1 MKNFCKLLF
10 SVLSTTVLLP
20 SYAQNITNRYR
31 VESSAG
37 PFLLISPDSRA
48 AAMGDAGV
56 ASSPDANA
64 IFWNTAKL
72 AFAETN
78 AGASISYAPWLR
90 DLVGDMG
97 LLNGSYYKKIGK
109 TQALTAGLTYFNQG
123 QIEFT
128 NQQGSSIGNFQ
139 SREFVLT
146 GGYTRR
152 LSQSFSMGINLKY
165 INSNLIGDL
174 LVNNQASKP
183 GTTVA
188 GDISFFYKKSLPT
201 SKKKESGTD
210 YAFGLVIQNIGG
222 KVNYGREFDYYLPA
236 NLKFGTGITFRM
248 DPKNTFNILL
258 DANKPLVP
266 TPQLDG
272 SIPQVSAM
280 QAIFTSFNDAPEKYG
295 ELAEFRGSF
304 GAEYVYDNLLALR
317 TGFFYENK
325 FRGGRQYATAGI
337 GLKLKEDYGLD
348 LAYLVPVNSGN
359 PLANT
364 WRMSLI
370 LHLNGSRKAAK
381 SPSAP
386 ASIDTEGEVIIES
399 QGRR

>member
-1 MKNFCKLLF
+1 
-10 SVLSTTVLLP
+10 
-20 SYAQNITNRYR
+20 
-31 VESSAG
+31 
-37 PFLLISPDSRA
+37 
-48 AAMGDAGV
+48 
-56 ASSPDANA
+56 
-64 IFWNTAKL
+64 
-72 AFAETN
+72 
-78 AGASISYAPWLR
+78 
-90 DLVGDMG
+90 
-97 LLNGSYYKKIGK
+97 
-109 TQALTAGLTYFNQG
+109 
-123 QIEFT
+123 
-128 NQQGSSIGNFQ
+128 
-139 SREFVLT
+139 
-146 GGYTRR
+146 
-152 LSQSFSMGINLKY
+152 MGINLKY

-272 SIPQVSAM
+272 TIPQVSAM
-280 QAIFTSFNDAPEKYG
+280 QAIFTSFNDAPEQYG

-325 FRGGRQYATAGI
+325 YRGGRQYATAGI

-386 ASIDTEGEVIIES
+386 EPIDTEGEVIIEN
-399 QGRR
+399 QGSR